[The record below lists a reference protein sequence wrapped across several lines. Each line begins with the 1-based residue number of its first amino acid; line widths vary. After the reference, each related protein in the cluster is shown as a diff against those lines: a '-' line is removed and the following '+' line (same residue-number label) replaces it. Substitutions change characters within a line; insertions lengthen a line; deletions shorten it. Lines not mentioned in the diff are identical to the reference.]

1 MKKCVIDNEEVLLS
15 VLDTAG
21 QDDCTLSIFSLRGF
35 LTRPLTTTRHPI
47 PHARPRAH
55 THG

>member
-21 QDDCTLSIFSLRGF
+21 QDDCKLDD
-35 LTRPLTTTRHPI
+35 
-47 PHARPRAH
+47 PRMNA
-55 THG
+55 